1 MRQPSEIYE
10 SGTMVRKISE
20 KPFKSGFRIN
30 TVKSVVEHQQ
40 KIDPQTNKGVPA
52 YTFFEDSSIVDAAAV
67 TKVFDNSDTPI
78 TAENQLRLDSL
89 VASAKG
95 ERINGQGFL
104 LCLAIGKT
112 VN

>member
-52 YTFFEDSSIVDAAAV
+52 YTFFEDSSIVEAAAV

-78 TAENQLRLDSL
+78 TVENQLRLDSL
-89 VASAKG
+89 MVGVKG
-95 ERINGQGFL
+95 NRINGQGFL